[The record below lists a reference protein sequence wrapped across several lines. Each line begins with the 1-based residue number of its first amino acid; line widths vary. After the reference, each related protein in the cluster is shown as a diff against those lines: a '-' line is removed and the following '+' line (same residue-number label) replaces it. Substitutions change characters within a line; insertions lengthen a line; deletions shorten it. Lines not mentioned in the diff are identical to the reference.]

1 LEYTLV
7 MNKTTDKLS
16 NNFSKI
22 IKSFRDKWVAV
33 PEDYSKVI
41 ASADTLSGVMS
52 KIKKD
57 NNLKVFKV
65 IPLDMIY
72 SPFN

>member
-1 LEYTLV
+1 
-7 MNKTTDKLS
+7 MNKVTNDFS
-16 NNFSKI
+16 NNFSRI

-33 PEDYSKVI
+33 PEDYSRVV

-52 KIKKD
+52 KIKKAD
-57 NNLKVFKV
+57 DLKVFKV

-72 SPFN
+72 SPCNL

>member
-1 LEYTLV
+1 
-7 MNKTTDKLS
+7 MNKTTDNLS
-16 NNFSKI
+16 NNFSHI

-33 PEDYSKVI
+33 PEDYSEVV

-52 KIKKD
+52 KITKEK
-57 NNLKVFKV
+57 NLKVFKV

-72 SPFN
+72 SPCNL

>member
-1 LEYTLV
+1 
-7 MNKTTDKLS
+7 MNKKIDKIS

-22 IKSFRDKWVAV
+22 TKSFKDKWVAV
-33 PEDYSKVI
+33 SKDYSKVV
-41 ASADTLSGVMS
+41 ASANTLSGVMN

-57 NNLKVFKV
+57 TNLKVFKV

-72 SPFN
+72 SPFNL

>member
-1 LEYTLV
+1 
-7 MNKTTDKLS
+7 MNKKIDKIS

-22 IKSFRDKWVAV
+22 TRSFKDKWVAV

-41 ASADTLSGVMS
+41 ASANTLSGVMS

-57 NNLKVFKV
+57 SNLKVFKV

-72 SPFN
+72 SPCNL

>member
-1 LEYTLV
+1 
-7 MNKTTDKLS
+7 MNKATDKLS

-33 PEDYSKVI
+33 PEDYSEVI

-52 KIKKD
+52 KIKKED
-57 NNLKVFKV
+57 KLKVFKV

-72 SPFN
+72 SPCNL

>member
-1 LEYTLV
+1 
-7 MNKTTDKLS
+7 MNKATDKLS

-33 PEDYSKVI
+33 PDDYSEVI

-52 KIKKD
+52 KIKKED
-57 NNLKVFKV
+57 NLKVFKV

-72 SPFN
+72 SPCNL

>member
-1 LEYTLV
+1 
-7 MNKTTDKLS
+7 MNKATDQLS
-16 NNFSKI
+16 NNFSQI

-33 PEDYSKVI
+33 PEDYSEVV

-52 KIKKD
+52 KIKKED
-57 NNLKVFKV
+57 NLKVFKV

-72 SPFN
+72 SPCNL

>member
-1 LEYTLV
+1 

-33 PEDYSKVI
+33 PEDYSEVI

-52 KIKKD
+52 KIKKED
-57 NNLKVFKV
+57 NLKVFKV

-72 SPFN
+72 SPCNL

>member
-1 LEYTLV
+1 
-7 MNKTTDKLS
+7 MNKKIDNLS

-22 IKSFRDKWVAV
+22 IKSFKDKWVAV
-33 PEDYSKVI
+33 PPDYSKVV
-41 ASADTLSGVMS
+41 ASADTLQGVMS

-57 NNLKVFKV
+57 TNLKIFKV

-72 SPFN
+72 SPCNL

>member
-1 LEYTLV
+1 
-7 MNKTTDKLS
+7 MNKKKDNLS

-22 IKSFRDKWVAV
+22 VTSFRDKWVAV
-33 PEDYSKVI
+33 PEDYSEVV

-52 KIKKD
+52 KISQ
-57 NNLKVFKV
+57 NSNLKVFKV

-72 SPFN
+72 SPFDL

>member
-1 LEYTLV
+1 
-7 MNKTTDKLS
+7 MKKITDNLS

-22 IKSFRDKWVAV
+22 IKSFKDKWVAV
-33 PEDYSKVI
+33 PEDYSEVV
-41 ASADTLSGVMS
+41 ASADTLQGVMS
-52 KIKKD
+52 KIKNDSK
-57 NNLKVFKV
+57 LKVFKV